1 MFIQILTNLLG
12 MKKMLLISNSSNF
25 GESYLCWPLTEI
37 ELFAKENNIQ
47 KALFIP
53 YAGVSLSYDN
63 YEQKVAK
70 VLSRINIEVKSIHHS
85 KNPVEAVKESE
96 CIIIG
101 GGNTFHL
108 VYMMHKLKIMD
119 EVRKKA
125 IAGTSFIGWSA
136 GSNVACPTLRTTN
149 DMPIVM
155 PESFDCLNLIP
166 FQINPHYLDSNPIID
181 EMIKHGG
188 ETRDERLLEFITLN
202 PEVTVVGLRESC
214 SLIVRGDTISLKG
227 GRPLRVLKHNKTP
240 EEYPQGS
247 DINFLMKL

>member
-1 MFIQILTNLLG
+1 
-12 MKKMLLISNSSNF
+12 MKKMLLISNSTNF
-25 GESYLCWPLTEI
+25 GESYLCWTLPEI
-37 ELFAKENNIQ
+37 ELFAKENNIT

-53 YAGVSLSYDN
+53 YAGVSLSYDT

-70 VLSRINIEVKSIHHS
+70 VLSRISIKLTSIHHHN
-85 KNPVEAVKESE
+85 NPISAVKESE
-96 CIIIG
+96 CIIVG

-119 EVRKKA
+119 EVRNKV
-125 IAGTSFIGWSA
+125 INGTPFIGWSA
-136 GSNVACPTLRTTN
+136 GSNIACPTLRTTN

-155 PESFDCLNLIP
+155 PENFNCLNLVP

-188 ETRDERLLEFITLN
+188 ETRDDRLLEFITLN
-202 PEVTVVGLRESC
+202 PDVTVVGLRESC
-214 SLIVRGDTISLKG
+214 SLIVKGDTISLRG
-227 GRPLRVLKHNKTP
+227 GRSLRVLKYNQTP

>member
-1 MFIQILTNLLG
+1 
-12 MKKMLLISNSSNF
+12 MLLISNSTNF
-25 GESYLCWPLTEI
+25 GESYLCWTLPEI
-37 ELFAKENNIQ
+37 ELFLMGSNVQE
-47 KALFIP
+47 ALFIP
-53 YAGVSLSYDN
+53 YAGVSLSYDA

-70 VLSRINIEVKSIHHS
+70 VLSRISLNVKSIHHATD
-85 KNPVEAVKESE
+85 PVKAVNEAK
-96 CIIIG
+96 CIIVG

-108 VYMMHKLKIMD
+108 VYMMHKLKIMNA
-119 EVRKKA
+119 VREKVLDGA
-125 IAGTSFIGWSA
+125 PFIGWSA

-166 FQINPHYLDSNPIID
+166 FQINPHYLDSNPTID

-202 PEVTVVGLRESC
+202 PDVTVAGLRESC
-214 SLIVRGDTISLKG
+214 SFIVRGETISLKG
-227 GRPLRVLKHNKTP
+227 GRSLRVLKHGKTP